1 MKPGKIFVIE
11 YSTAAYELAKTVT
24 AQILQSND
32 FKENFAI
39 VEQVGQDQTNA
50 IADLVYKIYNRKQNG
65 QTGNQLKFAINL
77 YHTQCKMNVNGHLC
91 Q

>member
-1 MKPGKIFVIE
+1 MKLGKKFVVE
-11 YSTAAYELAKTVT
+11 YNYSTTAYELDKTVT

-50 IADLVYKIYNRKQNG
+50 IVD
-65 QTGNQLKFAINL
+65 
-77 YHTQCKMNVNGHLC
+77 
-91 Q
+91 